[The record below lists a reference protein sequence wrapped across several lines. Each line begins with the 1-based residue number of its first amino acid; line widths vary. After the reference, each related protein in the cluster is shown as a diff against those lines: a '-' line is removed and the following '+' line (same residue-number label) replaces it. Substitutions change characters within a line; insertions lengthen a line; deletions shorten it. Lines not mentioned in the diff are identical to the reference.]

1 MPLFSRIGPEKIE
14 IANDSKKGKRQTR
27 IWNIENT
34 EKKDRKIIIKQTES
48 KGNIREQS
56 KERKQKTANKVNI
69 HKKETEGER
78 ENTE

>member
-14 IANDSKKGKRQTR
+14 ITNDSKKGKRLTR

-34 EKKDRKIIIKQTES
+34 ERKDREIIKHTES
-48 KGNIREQS
+48 KGNTREQS

-78 ENTE
+78 ESTE